1 MKIFS
6 FSRRI
11 LAVVLAVLVAFGGV
25 PFPRYSLQNAYAAS
39 RTPTA
44 QELHDM
50 MGRLADPSVTEV
62 DKKKITAVVFY
73 HEDVYRR
80 EVLLG
85 NMPEADANVK
95 AFLEAKTQMHLDIAQ
110 RMNVKYKNK
119 TGANLKAPIIPFSY
133 NNILSDDDI
142 ILGSGKIGAEME
154 PLYNEALDDFMK
166 EHINRPMSAG
176 DRQRVDVNGLAWDM
190 TQDDA
195 FRNFKHHEK
204 YINPQSGFANQSKLL
219 EAKEPLVYAF
229 DDNGKLV
236 KLPPDKARD
245 AIKTLTVERPLEI
258 PGVNMEK
265 GTGSISDFFRMA
277 DIHQV
282 KFKQGKVTPEEVAQF
297 IRNQKYTERVEGDYR
312 AVAAADNPHLTG
324 EFNEFLETSKKI
336 RKEVTVKGVAK
347 ILQEQYKIP
356 IIDEHGIINFD
367 KLTEAMKAHQLKQL
381 NDAMPKL
388 MGAVMQDEAFKMVKW
403 LREGGSKALL
413 RKQLALTY
421 APISDERIKKIM
433 QNFEVMG
440 LAPDDKAFFKNILE
454 KDTKQIRRY
463 ADLLEIPTEELTKH
477 LKLEGA
483 NMAVVDII
491 ETKNV
496 KVRALTDA
504 LGKRSGGSKF
514 RQFLRSRTAAALNL
528 DTMLEGSPSEK
539 AFSWGVLIL
548 ACGRAYSAS
557 QNETEGLKAMG
568 MALFETIPLISA
580 SLRFSEMEFRE
591 SFKELAMDIFPPL
604 ALAQLG
610 FSTLGY
616 VAQSGVD
623 ALVEGAWEKV
633 LREAMRELGDQDFEK
648 TESGYYRLKN
658 RQAYLEYLEE
668 VSPGMGK
675 VVKLAS
681 LIEPEVDALM
691 SRNPEVKNNDAAL
704 YTILWLEGVKVQPV
718 DTPYNPQAAMTNWA
732 MKEFAGAVN
741 KWLTG
746 LSIEQLKRRVYE
758 EGLLARGQA
767 SNVERVA
774 SKIILDNLSI
784 RAASYTQV
792 LDRFIDRIE
801 KRYNDLKGELKAGC
815 SEGGILSRGME
826 IISGPADICDPSA
839 IIAQTMAIIKRDYES
854 AASVIQESP
863 WGMEE
868 LKKGYGERV
877 EYLTN
882 YKVRSGITELE
893 LRQEMQQAIDDFR
906 EFIER
911 LKLGVGFYKE
921 LQSLNLRAY
930 VYGGAKSLEPTDTL
944 MLGGQ
949 FRIGISAKASAG
961 RANLRWAIYYYAVVS
976 SSGGGQEPQ
985 MLKLLGS
992 VSLKPA
998 QFGSGTEGF
1007 WPIEEPEKA
1016 THLQINR
1023 DDAFAIF
1030 PEEGAYEIFPVF
1042 AYGDWKNDPLSEV
1055 GYGALINPIE
1065 NVELFE
1071 KDRVAYAGEKLSF
1084 IVRRAG
1090 FSLSAPQFV
1099 YLNEK
1104 PRLSLV
1110 LEVPDYAREEALKT
1124 TFAVIPPDEGA
1135 KPELEPATLNSL
1147 STDAQKPSQVKVIM
1161 GDDSKEG
1168 SYIVEAKVEL
1178 QCLDKDSQPFSQ
1190 SVRFDYARKE
1200 NPEVAPD
1207 EEGGEQAGL
1216 EELLTRMQALEARAG
1231 AAAETA
1237 EGIQKTFNDELR
1249 DTLKTLDAQQKELN
1263 DIEAKIGKIS
1273 KTSDS
1278 VDINMSVAKKAS
1290 DEAYRAGEAAAAARG
1305 EIEQRALKGCAASE
1319 AIKNTSVVSELN
1331 RLIEEARGEQAA
1343 VNGAKANFDREHNNA
1358 RSGSIAAEKIYQEYA
1373 RAKSAREEIK
1383 ANLAQRENAVK
1394 VLASDVERLHSHV
1407 SAAEEVIVELSG
1419 IKDEAAGVLDKAV
1432 DLAPARPQGDDKKI
1446 LGQIKGLF
1454 GKIEKSQARV
1464 SKLAEG
1470 MKGKLA
1476 SPKEKLEA
1484 DKQKIAQLRA
1494 EFEAISG
1501 ARLNDETIGGF
1512 KKISDDARASFDAA
1526 DIFSDSVG
1534 MAAKNYASCLSAAE
1548 SMYAKKTSPEA
1559 QVAQWDC
1566 SAYPGTMA
1574 KWDAAKKT
1582 PFCECAPGNLWD
1594 EQKYQCVPEEEYY
1607 MARIDCSAYSNSH
1620 PQWDRASRKA
1630 LCYCDDGYEW
1640 NNARNNCRVAS
1651 RIQVAQANCSGY
1663 PGTSAGWDSASESVQ
1678 CYCAPGYYWDQGQ
1691 NRCLQTYR
1699 PPQQQGGGQDLGQ
1712 VLGGLVDIY
1721 NQGVSGGSGG
1731 AGTGTGG
1738 NPWSGSQ
1745 QQQQQADPC
1754 ENNFYF
1760 QGYAMV
1766 CGCDGYTF
1774 SARQNKCIPGAGGGS
1789 GATSAQS
1796 GGQNTQSGLSDVT
1809 VNRSPTQIT
1818 VWDHGTEDLDTVNI
1832 YLNNQLVQG
1841 GLVLRNARQS
1851 LTLYLN
1857 PGNNVLTV
1865 EAVNEGDPEINRQR
1879 NLPRGNAAAIEIS
1892 GVTGGSQS
1900 QSWTLYTGQSGT
1912 MKIYYQP

>member
-1 MKIFS
+1 MKTFS

-11 LAVVLAVLVAFGGV
+11 LAAFLAALLSFGGI
-25 PFPRYSLQNAYAAS
+25 PFSHCSIQKAYATS
-39 RTPTA
+39 RAPTA

-50 MGRLADPSVTEV
+50 MGKLADPNVSEI

-95 AFLEAKTQMHLDIAQ
+95 AFLEAKTQMHLDIMQ

-142 ILGSGKIGAEME
+142 ILGSGKIGAQME
-154 PLYNEALDDFMK
+154 PLYNDSLDDFMK

-190 TQDDA
+190 TQDNA
-195 FRNFKHHEK
+195 FSNFKHQEK

-219 EAKEPLVYAF
+219 EAKDPQVYTF

-245 AIKTLTVERPLEI
+245 AIKTLIVEKPLEI

-265 GTGSISDFFRMA
+265 GTGSMSDFLRMA

-297 IRNQKYTERVEGDYR
+297 IRNQKYTDRVEGDYR
-312 AVAAADNPHLTG
+312 AVAAADNPQLTA
-324 EFNEFLETSKKI
+324 EFSEFLETSKKI

-367 KLTEAMKAHQLKQL
+367 KLTEAMKTHQLKQL

-403 LREGGSKALL
+403 LREGGNKVLL

-504 LGKRSGGSKF
+504 LGKRPGGSKF

-539 AFSWGVLIL
+539 AFSWGVMIL
-548 ACGRAYSAS
+548 ACSRAYSAS

-568 MALFETIPLISA
+568 MALFETIPLVSA
-580 SLRFSEMEFRE
+580 TLRFSELEFRE
-591 SFKELAMDIFPPL
+591 AFKELAMDIFPPL

-610 FSTLGY
+610 FTVLGY
-616 VAQSGVD
+616 TAQTAVD
-623 ALVEGAWEKV
+623 SLAEGAWDKIT
-633 LREAMRELGDQDFEK
+633 REAMRELNDSDFEK

-658 RQAYLEYLEE
+658 RESYLEYLKE
-668 VSPGMGK
+668 VSAGMGR

-691 SRNPEVKNNDAAL
+691 SRHPEVKNNEAAL
-704 YTILWLEGVKVQPV
+704 YTILWLEGVKLQAV

-732 MKEFAGAVN
+732 MKEFAQAVN

-758 EGLLARGQA
+758 EGLLAKGQA

-784 RAASYTQV
+784 RATLYTQA
-792 LDRFIDRIE
+792 LHQFIDRIE
-801 KRYNDLKGELKAGC
+801 KRYNELKGELKASC
-815 SEGGILSRGME
+815 NEGGVLSRGME
-826 IISGPADICDPSA
+826 IISGPSDICDPSA

-854 AASVIQESP
+854 AAVEIQESP
-863 WGMEE
+863 WGIEE
-868 LKKGYGERV
+868 LKRGYGERV
-877 EYLTN
+877 EYLRN
-882 YKVRSGITELE
+882 YKSASDITELD
-893 LRQEMQQAIDDFR
+893 LRKEMQRVIDEFR

-911 LKLGVGFYKE
+911 LKLGVSFYKE
-921 LQSLNLRAY
+921 YQSLNLKAY
-930 VYGGAKSLEPTDTL
+930 IYGGTKSVSPTDTL

-949 FRIGISAKASAG
+949 FRIGISAKASAA
-961 RANLRWAIYYYAVVS
+961 RAHLKWTVYYYALVS
-976 SSGGGQEPQ
+976 SLDQGQASQ
-985 MLKLLGS
+985 MLRLLGS
-992 VSLKPA
+992 VSLKPN
-998 QFGSGTEGF
+998 QFGSGIEGF

-1016 THLQINR
+1016 THLLISKA
-1023 DDAFAIF
+1023 DVTAVF
-1030 PEEGAYEIFPVF
+1030 PDEGTYEIFPVF
-1042 AYGDWKNDPLSEV
+1042 AYGNWNSDPLSRV
-1055 GYGALINPIE
+1055 GYDALINPIE

-1071 KDRVAYAGEKLSF
+1071 KDRVAYAGEVLSF
-1084 IVRRAG
+1084 SVQRAS
-1090 FSLSAPQFV
+1090 FSLSGPEFV
-1099 YLNEK
+1099 YLKEK
-1104 PRLSLV
+1104 PKLNLV
-1110 LEVPDYAREEALKT
+1110 LNVPEYAKDEALKT
-1124 TFAVIPPDEGA
+1124 AFGVIPPDEGA
-1135 KPELEPATLNSL
+1135 KPEFEPATLNSI
-1147 STDAQKPSQVKVIM
+1147 STDSDKPSQVKIIM
-1161 GDDSKEG
+1161 PDDSKEG

-1178 QCLDKDSQPFSQ
+1178 QCLDKDAQPFSQ
-1190 SVRFDYARKE
+1190 GIQFDYAKKE
-1200 NPEVAPD
+1200 NPEAEAD
-1207 EEGGEQAGL
+1207 TAEEGGEQVGL
-1216 EELLTRMQALEARAG
+1216 EELLTQMQALEARAG
-1231 AAAETA
+1231 AALEQA
-1237 EGIQKTFNDELR
+1237 EGIQKMFNEELK
-1249 DTLKTLDAQQKELN
+1249 DTLKTLDGEQKETN
-1263 DIEAKIGKIS
+1263 DIESKINKLSKIAG
-1273 KTSDS
+1273 S
-1278 VDINMSVAKKAS
+1278 VDANMSVAKKAS
-1290 DEAYRAGEAAAAARG
+1290 DEAYRSGEAAAVARS
-1305 EIEQRALKGCAASE
+1305 EIEQHALKGCSASE
-1319 AIKNTSVVSELN
+1319 VIKNTSVVSELHH
-1331 RLIEEARGEQAA
+1331 LIEQVRGEQLA
-1343 VNGAKANFDREHNNA
+1343 VNNAITNYERELKTA
-1358 RSGSIAAEKIYQEYA
+1358 RVNSDSAQKIYQEYSQ
-1373 RAKSAREEIK
+1373 AKSTREDIK
-1383 ANLAQRENAVK
+1383 ARLVQQENVSQ
-1394 VLASDVERLHSHV
+1394 VLTSDVERLHSHI
-1407 SAAEEVIVELSG
+1407 AAIEELIPQFNV
-1419 IKDEAAGVLDKAV
+1419 IKDQAGGVLSKAE
-1432 DLAPARPQGDDKKI
+1432 DLAPAKPQGDEKKI
-1446 LGQIKGLF
+1446 LAQIKGLYA
-1454 GKIEKSQARV
+1454 KIEKNEARIP
-1464 SKLAEG
+1464 KLADG
-1470 MKGKLA
+1470 LKSKIV

-1484 DKQKIAQLRA
+1484 HKQKIAQLKA
-1494 EFEAISG
+1494 SFETIAGMQI
-1501 ARLNDETIGGF
+1501 NDETIASF
-1512 KKISDDARASFDAA
+1512 KRISDDAKASLEAA

-1534 MAAKNYASCLSAAE
+1534 AAAKSYTSCLNAAE
-1548 SMYAKKTSPEA
+1548 SMYAKETSPEA

-1566 SAYPGTMA
+1566 SSYPGTAA

-1582 PFCECAPGNLWD
+1582 PFCECAAGNLWD
-1594 EQKYQCVPEEEYY
+1594 DQKYQCVSEEEYY
-1607 MARIDCSAYSNSH
+1607 MARIDCSMYPNAHPKWDSSSH
-1620 PQWDRASRKA
+1620 KA
-1630 LCYCDDGYEW
+1630 LCYCNDGYEW

-1651 RIQVAQANCSGY
+1651 HIQVAQANCSAY
-1663 PGTSAGWDSASESVQ
+1663 SGTSAGWDKTSESVQ
-1678 CYCAPGYYWDQGQ
+1678 CYCAPGYYWDQAQ
-1691 NRCLQTYR
+1691 NRCLQTYQ
-1699 PPQQQGGGQDLGQ
+1699 PPQQQAGGQDLAQ
-1712 VLGGLVDIY
+1712 ALGGLIDIY
-1721 NQGVSGGSGG
+1721 NRGASGGSASTDMGSGWGTGG
-1731 AGTGTGG
+1731 GGTGTTTT
-1738 NPWSGSQ
+1738 
-1745 QQQQQADPC
+1745 
-1754 ENNFYF
+1754 
-1760 QGYAMV
+1760 QG
-1766 CGCDGYTF
+1766 
-1774 SARQNKCIPGAGGGS
+1774 
-1789 GATSAQS
+1789 

-1818 VWDHGTEDLDTVNI
+1818 VWDHGTEDYDTVNI

-1841 GLVLRNARQS
+1841 NVVLRNARQS

-1857 PGNNVLTV
+1857 SGNNILTV
-1865 EAVNEGDPEINRQR
+1865 EAVNEGDPEINRR
-1879 NLPRGNAAAIEIS
+1879 MNLQRGNAAAIEIS
-1892 GVTGGSQS
+1892 GVTGGRQS
-1900 QSWTLYTGQSGT
+1900 QTWILYTGQTGT
-1912 MKIYYQP
+1912 MQIHYQP